1 MGGAPASADSSL
13 RAFRR
18 QLIGET
24 RKLWHPLVAM
34 SLLSAAAAVCALQA
48 LHVHE
53 SYPGP
58 SLYDL
63 GGCFRIAA
71 LQHATA
77 IGFVLAGVVAGV
89 GTAEEAGS
97 GALSDMALR
106 EPRRARLVLVKAV
119 AISLTLVASM
129 LLTTVSLWATS
140 FLMRLAGTHIS
151 PRGNSP
157 VGDTLI
163 DVSCSL
169 LVIAFAAAVS
179 LPIAL
184 VARSIIATVALVA
197 ASFYLPLTILQERLL
212 WATPTRWITEWLHL
226 DPFGQGADYVGD
238 NSPYDH
244 RGVPAVISGLLLLA
258 ATVALLAISCPLL
271 SRTLLRRT
279 EQQI

>member
-1 MGGAPASADSSL
+1 MTCP
-13 RAFRR
+13 
-18 QLIGET
+18 
-24 RKLWHPLVAM
+24 
-34 SLLSAAAAVCALQA
+34 
-48 LHVHE
+48 
-53 SYPGP
+53 
-58 SLYDL
+58 
-63 GGCFRIAA
+63 
-71 LQHATA
+71 
-77 IGFVLAGVVAGV
+77 
-89 GTAEEAGS
+89 
-97 GALSDMALR
+97 
-106 EPRRARLVLVKAV
+106 
-119 AISLTLVASM
+119 
-129 LLTTVSLWATS
+129 
-140 FLMRLAGTHIS
+140 
-151 PRGNSP
+151 
-157 VGDTLI
+157 
-163 DVSCSL
+163 CSL